1 MKKKEYER
9 PTVQVVKLQ
18 QQQHLL
24 QASGQ
29 TGVQNYNWNEEVT
42 E

>member
-18 QQQHLL
+18 QQGILCG
-24 QASGQ
+24 SGQ
-29 TGVQNYNWNEEVT
+29 ADVQNYNWNDPVEE
-42 E
+42 